1 MTALK
6 QGEISSMKLS
16 GREKWAII
24 SSVSIIVFILYF
36 FYFYQPITA
45 ETSNIIARLSAI
57 ERDVKNR
64 RTLDSEL
71 KRLSNELA
79 SLYDELDFLY
89 TGSFEGISQAEIIL
103 FLENLISHS
112 AIKKIIR
119 FGETDDYGTYK
130 VAKVILNMDT
140 NYSNLK
146 RIIQGI
152 EQAPWKNRIEQM
164 RIVIKD
170 KEDSNSQNYNIESE
184 ITIGFYC
191 P

>member
-1 MTALK
+1 
-6 QGEISSMKLS
+6 MKLS